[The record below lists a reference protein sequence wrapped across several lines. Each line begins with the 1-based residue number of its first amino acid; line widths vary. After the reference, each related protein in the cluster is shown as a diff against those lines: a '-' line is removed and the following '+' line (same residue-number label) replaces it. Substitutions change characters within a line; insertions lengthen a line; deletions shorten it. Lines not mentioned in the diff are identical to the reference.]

1 MTKVEFTQMADLRHK
16 TEVLAM
22 MEALYTEDRSLPPT
36 DISKFPRTIDTL
48 VAQPSRGRIVLFNED
63 GMPHG
68 YALLIPYWSNEFGG
82 TIVHV
87 DEMFVVPASRNRG
100 IGRNFFRFLDET
112 RPFDA
117 VALALEVSPANAGA
131 RRLYESLGFTLRE
144 NAALTYRFAEVTSRK
159 K

>member
-1 MTKVEFTQMADLRHK
+1 MP
-16 TEVLAM
+16 
-22 MEALYTEDRSLPPT
+22 RS
-36 DISKFPRTIDTL
+36 
-48 VAQPSRGRIVLFNED
+48 
-63 GMPHG
+63 

-87 DEMFVVPASRNRG
+87 DEMFVAPALRNRG
-100 IGRNFFRFLDET
+100 IGRNFFRYLDET

-117 VALALEVSPANAGA
+117 VALALEVSPTNAGA

-144 NAALTYRFAEVTSRK
+144 NAPLTYRFAEATSRK